1 MSYSDTAISI
11 GRAANDYQALFGHK
25 DMVARLTVKERTG
38 ELLRICNQ
46 YGLSF
51 KSFQYL
57 ERSLITNK
65 EPPRFESVHGGD
77 KPWLYE

>member
-1 MSYSDTAISI
+1 
-11 GRAANDYQALFGHK
+11 
-25 DMVARLTVKERTG
+25 MVARLTVKERTG

-51 KSFQYL
+51 DSFQYL
-57 ERSLITNK
+57 ERSQITDK

-77 KPWLYE
+77 KPWRYE